1 VIPERLAAA
10 ALALTEGMGWQS
22 ITRLLA
28 AFGSPQ
34 AILAATPEQR
44 ERVRGVSAQV
54 KANLARLDIRRIAA
68 DLRRWRAEGIHYA
81 LWYEADYPPSF
92 SRLANRPLIVFWRGT
107 ALPASAQCIAIVGTR
122 QPSAETRQRTAA
134 WSAALAE
141 RGWAIVSG
149 LARGVDSIAHS
160 AAVAQ
165 RGCSGAVLGSG
176 ILRIYPPEHVA
187 LAAQLQRNGFLLSEY
202 APDQMVRSEWLM
214 LRNRLIAALC
224 RAVLVMEAPAESG
237 ALHAARFAHAQGIP
251 IFAVPNSEGNLALL
265 TSIAQPL
272 PETPDELLDV
282 VLRLPYPPYP
292 LERMDSGAQPRL
304 LPEE

>member
-10 ALALTEGMGWQS
+10 ALALTEGIGWQT

-28 AFGSPQ
+28 AFGTPQ
-34 AILAATPEQR
+34 AILAAAPEQR
-44 ERVRGVSAQV
+44 AGVRGVSAQV
-54 KANLARLDIRRIAA
+54 KANLAQLDIARIAA

-81 LWYEADYPPSF
+81 LWYEADYPLPF

-107 ALPASAQCIAIVGTR
+107 ALPASAYCIAIVGTR
-122 QPSAETRQRTAA
+122 QPSAETEQRTAA
-134 WSAALAE
+134 WSAALAG
-141 RGWAIVSG
+141 RGWAIISG
-149 LARGVDSIAHS
+149 LARGVDSIAHN
-160 AAVAQ
+160 AAVAR
-165 RGCSGAVLGSG
+165 RGYSGAVLGGG
-176 ILRIYPPEHVA
+176 ILRIYPPEHAA

-202 APDQMVRSEWLM
+202 APDLIVRAEWLM

-265 TSIAQPL
+265 ASIAQPL
-272 PETPDELLDV
+272 PETPDEFLDIL
-282 VLRLPYPPYP
+282 LRLPYPPHP
-292 LERMDSGAQPRL
+292 LAQMDSSAQPRL